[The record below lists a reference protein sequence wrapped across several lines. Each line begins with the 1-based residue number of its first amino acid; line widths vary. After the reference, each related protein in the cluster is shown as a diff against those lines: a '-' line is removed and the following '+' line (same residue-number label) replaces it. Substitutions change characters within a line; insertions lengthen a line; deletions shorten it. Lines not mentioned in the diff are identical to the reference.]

1 VTDQIVT
8 DQFVVQG
15 LPAPQRLDRILR
27 ARYPHSGRQAIQ
39 QLIGQ
44 RQVEVNGR
52 TVWLASWLV
61 ANGDVITLHR
71 APATLPSHPQRFDPT
86 WLIADEGDLLAVN
99 KPAGLL
105 SEPRRGLDRPSLLQL
120 ATAHFGPLTLA
131 HRLDRDTSGLV
142 LLTRGGE
149 VNVLLARAFQEG
161 LVHKEYIAVVA
172 APNRLQ
178 QSGVID
184 VRLRPSQRR
193 RDQME
198 PTERGGQRAITR
210 YEVIAVAADR
220 AWVRLFPETGR
231 MHQLRVHLAYL
242 GAPILGDR
250 LYGSAHSASRLM
262 LHAHLITLPAQIF
275 GVERRFV
282 APLPPDFTPNQTPD
296 S

>member
-1 VTDQIVT
+1 MADR
-8 DQFVVQG
+8 FVVEG
-15 LPAPQRLDRILR
+15 LPAPQRLDHILR
-27 ARYPHSGRQAIQ
+27 VRYPQSGRQAIQ
-39 QLIGQ
+39 RLIGR

-61 ANGDVITLHR
+61 ANGDIITVRR
-71 APATLPSHPQRFDPT
+71 APAALPLHPQQFDPV
-86 WLIADEGDLLAVN
+86 WLITDEGDLLAVN

-105 SEPRRGLDRPSLLQL
+105 SEPRQGLDRPSLLQL
-120 ATAHFGPLTLA
+120 AIARFGPLTLV

-149 VNVLLARAFQEG
+149 INVLLARAFQEG

-184 VRLRPSQRR
+184 VRLRPSRR
-193 RDQME
+193 RCDQME

-210 YEVIAVAADR
+210 YEVIAGAADR

-250 LYGSAHSASRLM
+250 LYGSAHSAPRLM
-262 LHAHLITLPAQIF
+262 LHAHLIVLPAQLF

-282 APLPPDFTPNQTPD
+282 APLPPDFTP